1 MNFANSCDEN
11 GVQRFDAGLNLLGGY
26 KLTNGFLIN
35 AGYGLGLTNIAK
47 ESFDGE
53 SVKNRVFSVGVG
65 YQF

>member
-1 MNFANSCDEN
+1 MHFANSGDEN

-35 AGYGLGLTNIAK
+35 AGYGLGLTSMDK
-47 ESFDGE
+47 ESFDGA
-53 SVKNRVFSVGVG
+53 SIKNYVFSVGVG

>member
-1 MNFANSCDEN
+1 M
-11 GVQRFDAGLNLLGGY
+11 QRFDAGLNLLGGY

-35 AGYGLGLTNIAK
+35 AGYGLGLTNMAK
-47 ESFDGE
+47 KSVNGV